1 MKKWLINNKIYFEVT
16 SAILFGGVSLYI
28 GFTANQVSKSQLQ
41 IAKLALSPFI
51 SIRESYSIDDA
62 GFATDTYIEINND
75 GAPVHNSS
83 VSSRTFYTISTGHS
97 TVWIP
102 INGYYD
108 TSYRTAAVSGKLA
121 DLRGHGNNTSYHDV
135 YVQHLNLSKDNR
147 LNLTELQRVTIVKV
161 VYETRTRETFE
172 DYFLSGNLNSEPW
185 VKFLFDHHFDRWPLE
200 SQGLQWKQLEEAYYE
215 ILNEDSNLV
224 RDSRFNR

>member
-1 MKKWLINNKIYFEVT
+1 MKKWLIKNKIYFEIT

-62 GFATDTYIEINND
+62 GFATETYIEINND

-83 VSSRTFYTISTGHS
+83 VSSRTFYTIATGHS

-102 INGYYD
+102 VSGYYD

-121 DLRGHGNNTSYHDV
+121 ELRGLRNNTSYHDV
-135 YVQHLNLSKDNR
+135 YVQHLNLSEDNR

-161 VYETRTRETFE
+161 EYETRTRETFE
-172 DYFLSGNLNSEPW
+172 DYFLSGNLNSENW
-185 VKFLFDHHFDRWPLE
+185 VKFLFDHHSDRWPLE
-200 SQGLQWKQLEEAYYE
+200 RRGLQWKHLEEAYYK
-215 ILNEDSNLV
+215 ILSEDSNLV
-224 RDSRFNR
+224 RDGWFN